1 MSTFWGTVRFMFA
14 KSNDTHIMWCVLILL
29 IMLTLAILHRRWR
42 NDEQKLRLWKKLC
55 YTPFLMTTVHYFIYV
70 LGAPSFLRNYTPM
83 YIMALLALVPM
94 FCESRKKGYK
104 VAAPITGVLAVGLG
118 LYFCASS
125 ADLHNYTRKSYT
137 ASFEALV
144 TEMNKN
150 YVLKEWKDVDF
161 YALKEKYMPQ
171 VAAAEREKDPAKF
184 ADAVTMFCNELHD
197 GHVMVY
203 TKYNRNAYHSAFELH
218 DYGLAMIRLDSGQVI
233 AVCTDAAVNRLGI
246 EDGTVITKWNGKPV
260 LQAAEE
266 DVLDQGVPVK
276 TNADRLALLDLSAM
290 AATGGETAEVSFLD
304 KSGREKTVTLSALEE
319 EHTLDEAYNAFSHS
333 PEKTRELITS
343 NFSTKMLDNKCGY
356 LSLTA
361 LTTGNVLRDNIG
373 FYSGESTWAKEMFR
387 KKLRKLKEQGMQYLV
402 IDLRNNIGGYDELGI
417 ALCELLT
424 DEDMY
429 ASGLG
434 VRKYGEYIGVTD
446 KRIRGDG
453 EFADLKAVALTNF
466 NCISGGDVTALYLS
480 KLPNVTLAGITDPCG
495 SGQMTGGCCALSK
508 GIVEVSYPIGLT
520 LDENGSPNIDPRSDR
535 ISRNP
540 VEVRIPLD
548 HNAAMKIFRDKK
560 DYELDWAV
568 NYLRNSG

>member
-1 MSTFWGTVRFMFA
+1 METFFGTIRFMLA
-14 KSNDTHIMWCVLILL
+14 KSNDTHIMWCAMILL

-42 NDEQKLRLWKKLC
+42 YDEEKLRLWKKLC
-55 YTPFLMTTVHYFIYV
+55 FIPFLMTTIHYFAYV
-70 LGAPSFLRNYTPM
+70 AGAPGFLRNYTPM
-83 YIMALLALVPM
+83 YIIALLALVPM
-94 FCESRKKGYK
+94 FCETRKKGYNI
-104 VAAPITGVLAVGLG
+104 AAPITGVLAVGLG

-144 TEMNKN
+144 TEMNKS
-150 YVLKEWKDVDF
+150 YVLKEWKEVDF

-171 VAAAEREKDPAKF
+171 VKEAELEKDPAKF

-203 TKYNRNAYHSAFELH
+203 TKYNRNKYSSEFELH
-218 DYGLAMIRLDSGQVI
+218 DYGLAMIQLDSGTVI
-233 AVCTDAAVNRLGI
+233 AVCTDASVKSLGI

-266 DVLDQGVPVK
+266 DVLDAGVPVK
-276 TNADRLALLDLSAM
+276 ANADRLAILDLS
-290 AATGGETAEVSFLD
+290 ATGGETVDVSFID
-304 KSGREKTVTLSALEE
+304 KAGKERTVTLSQLEE
-319 EHTLDEAYNAFSHS
+319 EHTLDDAYNAFSHS
-333 PEKTRELITS
+333 PEKTHELLTS
-343 NFSTKMLDNKCGY
+343 NLSTRMIDNKCGY

-373 FYSGESTWAKEMFR
+373 FYSGESAWAKEMFR
-387 KKLRKLKEQGMQYLV
+387 KKLRRLKEQGMKYLV

-424 DEDMY
+424 TEDMY

-434 VRKYGEYIGVTD
+434 IRKYGEYIGLTD
-446 KRIRGDG
+446 KWIRGDG
-453 EFADLKAVALTNF
+453 EFADLEVVALTNF
-466 NCISGGDVTALYLS
+466 NCISGGDVTAQYLS
-480 KLPNVTLAGITDPCG
+480 RLPNVTLAGITDPCG

-520 LDENGSPNIDPRSDR
+520 LDENGEPNIDTRGDR

-548 HNAAMKIFRDKK
+548 TNAAMKIFRDKK

-568 NYLRNSG
+568 KYLES